1 MAHEG
6 NDSMKVEIRRAL
18 NGVILRVDHGDEEP
32 AEEIVYQEQE
42 GGEIA
47 AFAEFLDLLLTHY
60 GPQSSRYS
68 AKRISIRIAPGDKYE
83 DPALEPE

>member
-1 MAHEG
+1 
-6 NDSMKVEIRRAL
+6 MKFEIRHAL
-18 NGVILRVDHGDEEP
+18 NGVILRVNHDDGEP
-32 AEEIVYQEQE
+32 ADEIVYQEQE

-68 AKRISIRIAPGDKYE
+68 AKRISIRTEQGDKYE
-83 DPALEPE
+83 GPAFETE